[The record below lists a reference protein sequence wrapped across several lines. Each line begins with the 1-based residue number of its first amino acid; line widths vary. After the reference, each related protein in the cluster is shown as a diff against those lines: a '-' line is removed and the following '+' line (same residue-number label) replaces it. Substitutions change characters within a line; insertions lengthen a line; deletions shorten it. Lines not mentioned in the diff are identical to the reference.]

1 MDFKQSIQTKRVLEV
16 YQLLLEQRQFVDALD
31 FVKQIKFSQ
40 STFSSIIN
48 GNRNAPAS
56 LQLKI
61 CEKFGV
67 NPKYI
72 SKGIEPKFIKEIQT
86 PKAFLVPRN
95 LLSTEAVNGRIVFII
110 DDIIIKKHHNCKS
123 LKDVA
128 KKLKVN
134 SSLLSQIPKY
144 KTIAPAH
151 IIQKLGMA
159 FDVSADWIL
168 FNEGNAYRQH
178 NVNSVYNLTRETA
191 IIKGLLSKHTGLPE
205 K

>member
-1 MDFKQSIQTKRVLEV
+1 MDFNQSIQTKRVLDV
-16 YQLLLEQRQFVDALD
+16 YQLLLEQRQFEDAID

-40 STFSSIIN
+40 STFSAIVN
-48 GNRNAPAS
+48 GKRNAPAS
-56 LQLKI
+56 LQLKL

-67 NPKYI
+67 NPLYL
-72 SKGIEPKFIKEIQT
+72 SKGKEPKFLKELQSK
-86 PKAFLVPRN
+86 KAFLVPRN
-95 LLSTEAVNGRIVFII
+95 ILSTEAVNGRISYII
-110 DDIIIKKHHNCKS
+110 DDIIIKKHHDCKS

-134 SSLLSQIPKY
+134 PSLLSQIPKY

-178 NVNSVYNLTRETA
+178 NANSIYNLTREVSV
-191 IIKGLLSKHTGLPE
+191 IKDLLSTRTGLE
-205 K
+205 